1 MNDRGIRA
9 DRVIVDSNV
18 PAEMRDGVV
27 LKADIYRPDGAG
39 PFPVL
44 LTRTPY
50 NKKTVRE
57 MAYRFAKAGYIV
69 AAQDIRGRYESEGEF
84 LPIHGFGSK
93 DVEDGFDTVA
103 WAAELPDSTSQ
114 VGMFGSS
121 YSAWTSWKAAASAPP
136 ALKCVYVSGMSLRH
150 SDVEP
155 IFRPGRRLEWS
166 FATIGP
172 DDRRR
177 TAGAPGP
184 YDVEEARELWKVE
197 RNKWLWVKPWSEL
210 SGELLPSMAARIQ
223 RILEHPGEDYHE
235 FAGIHRNIDVP
246 VFNRTGWYDRFI
258 PAVDHFV
265 EMEKLA
271 PSERAR
277 RSQRLVV
284 GPWGHTNDLTRAQ
297 GEFDFGED
305 AEWDNVAVGI
315 GWFDH
320 WLKGDDNGTAEEAR
334 VRLFITGE
342 NSWRGYDDWPIPGT
356 RPVEFQLSSRGNANT
371 PAGDGTLSREP
382 AGGARSDSFNYNPRD
397 PVPSLFLEGCQDGPF
412 DQKPLD
418 HRRDV
423 LVYQSA
429 PLSARLTVVGSP
441 SVKLHA
447 STSAVDTDFTA
458 KLVDVS
464 PDGTARNLCYGIVR
478 ARFRYGWQNPRLLD
492 PGEITEFTIELNPVG
507 NTFLEGHRIRLDLS
521 SSDFPNYDRN
531 HNTGGNAY
539 SESEMIVAH
548 QEVHHSQQHPS
559 TLRLPVVSP

>member
-9 DRVIVDSNV
+9 DRVIVEPNV
-18 PAEMRDGVV
+18 SAKMRDGVV

-50 NKKTVRE
+50 DKKTVRE

-210 SGELLPSMAARIQ
+210 SGELLPSMATRIQ

-305 AEWDNVAVGI
+305 AEWDNAAVGI

-320 WLKGDDNGTAEEAR
+320 WLKGEDNGTAEEAR

-447 STSAVDTDFTA
+447 SSSAVDTDFTA

-478 ARFRYGWQNPRLLD
+478 ARFRNGWENPRLLD
-492 PGEITEFTIELNPVG
+492 PGEITELTIELNPVG
-507 NTFLEGHRIRLDLS
+507 NTFLEGHRIRIDVS

-531 HNTGGNAY
+531 HNTGGDAY
-539 SESEMIVAH
+539 SESDMIVAH

-559 TLRLPVVSP
+559 TLRLSVVSS

>member
-9 DRVIVDSNV
+9 DRVIVEPNV
-18 PAEMRDGVV
+18 SAKMRDGVV

-50 NKKTVRE
+50 DKKTVRE

-297 GEFDFGED
+297 GEFDFGGD
-305 AEWDNVAVGI
+305 AEWDNAAVGI

-320 WLKGDDNGTAEEAR
+320 WLKGEGNGTAEEAR

-441 SVKLHA
+441 SVKLSA
-447 STSAVDTDFTA
+447 SSSAVDTDFTA

-478 ARFRYGWQNPRLLD
+478 ARFRYGWENPRLLD
-492 PGEITEFTIELNPVG
+492 PGEITELTIELNPVG

-531 HNTGGNAY
+531 HNTGGDAY
-539 SESEMIVAH
+539 SESDMIMAH

>member
-9 DRVIVDSNV
+9 DRVIVEPNV
-18 PAEMRDGVV
+18 SAKMRDGVV

-50 NKKTVRE
+50 DKKTVRE

-184 YDVEEARELWKVE
+184 YDVEEARALWKIE

-210 SGELLPSMAARIQ
+210 SRELLPSMAARIQ

-305 AEWDNVAVGI
+305 AEWDNAAVGI

-320 WLKGDDNGTAEEAR
+320 WLKSEDNGTAEEAR

-478 ARFRYGWQNPRLLD
+478 ARFRYGWENPRLLD

-548 QEVHHSQQHPS
+548 QEVHHSQLHPS

>member
-9 DRVIVDSNV
+9 DRVIVEPNV
-18 PAEMRDGVV
+18 SATMRDGVV

-50 NKKTVRE
+50 DKKTVRE

-305 AEWDNVAVGI
+305 AEWDNAAVGI

-320 WLKGDDNGTAEEAR
+320 WLKGEDNGTAEEAR

-356 RPVEFQLSSRGNANT
+356 RPVEFQLSSGGNANT

-478 ARFRYGWQNPRLLD
+478 ARFRNGWENPRLLD

-548 QEVHHSQQHPS
+548 QEVHHSQLHPS

>member
-1 MNDRGIRA
+1 MNDGASRA
-9 DRVIVDSNV
+9 DHVTVESNV

-27 LKADIYRPDGAG
+27 LRADIYRPNGAG

-50 NKKTVRE
+50 DKTSVRD
-57 MAYRFAKAGYIV
+57 MASRFAKAGYIV

-84 LPIHGFGSK
+84 FPLHGFGSK

-103 WAAELPDSTSQ
+103 WAAELPDSTAE

-121 YSAWTSWKAAASAPP
+121 YSAWTSWKASASAPP
-136 ALKCVYVSGMSLRH
+136 ALKCIYVSGMSLRH

-177 TAGAPGP
+177 TPEAPGP
-184 YDVEEARELWKVE
+184 YDVDEARELWKVE

-223 RILEHPGEDYHE
+223 RMLQHPGEDYHE
-235 FAGIHRNIDVP
+235 FVGIHRNIDIP

-258 PAVDHFV
+258 SAVDHFV
-265 EMEKLA
+265 EMENLA

-297 GEFDFGED
+297 GEFDFGEA
-305 AEWDNVAVGI
+305 AEWDNVAAGI

-334 VRLFITGE
+334 VRLFITGQ
-342 NSWRGYDDWPIPGT
+342 NSWRGYDDWPVPGT
-356 RPVEFQLSSRGNANT
+356 RPVAFHLSSEGNANT
-371 PAGDGTLSREP
+371 PGR
-382 AGGARSDSFNYNPRD
+382 
-397 PVPSLFLEGCQDGPF
+397 
-412 DQKPLD
+412 
-418 HRRDV
+418 
-423 LVYQSA
+423 
-429 PLSARLTVVGSP
+429 
-441 SVKLHA
+441 
-447 STSAVDTDFTA
+447 
-458 KLVDVS
+458 
-464 PDGTARNLCYGIVR
+464 
-478 ARFRYGWQNPRLLD
+478 
-492 PGEITEFTIELNPVG
+492 
-507 NTFLEGHRIRLDLS
+507 
-521 SSDFPNYDRN
+521 
-531 HNTGGNAY
+531 
-539 SESEMIVAH
+539 
-548 QEVHHSQQHPS
+548 
-559 TLRLPVVSP
+559 

>member
-9 DRVIVDSNV
+9 DRVIVEPNV
-18 PAEMRDGVV
+18 SAKMRDGVV

-50 NKKTVRE
+50 DKKTVRE

-210 SGELLPSMAARIQ
+210 SGELLPSMATRIQ

-305 AEWDNVAVGI
+305 AEWDNAAVGI

-320 WLKGDDNGTAEEAR
+320 WLKSDDNGTAEEAR

-429 PLSARLTVVGSP
+429 PLSARLTVVGAP

-447 STSAVDTDFTA
+447 SSSAVDTDFTA

-478 ARFRYGWQNPRLLD
+478 ARFRYGWENLRLLD
-492 PGEITEFTIELNPVG
+492 PGEITEFAIELNPVG
-507 NTFLEGHRIRLDLS
+507 NTFLEGHRIRLDVS

-531 HNTGGNAY
+531 HNTGGDAY

-559 TLRLPVVSP
+559 TLRLPVVSS

>member
-9 DRVIVDSNV
+9 DRVIVEPNV
-18 PAEMRDGVV
+18 SATMRDGVV

-305 AEWDNVAVGI
+305 AEWDNAAVGI

-320 WLKGDDNGTAEEAR
+320 WLKSDDNGAAEEAR

-478 ARFRYGWQNPRLLD
+478 ARFRNGWENPRLLD